1 MRRKNLFTAIMC
13 TFCLTLSA
21 VAPMTACA
29 EETELT
35 TEAVTEEAAEET
47 EEETE
52 AEVLERP
59 DYTASDYVTLG
70 EYKGL
75 TVVKGS
81 TEVTEEEIDDEVEYY
96 ISLADAQETLTEGT
110 VQEGDTA
117 NIDYEGKIDGEA
129 FDGNASTGY
138 DLVIGSN
145 TFISGFEDG
154 LIGVEVGETVDLNL
168 TFPETYS
175 VEDLAGQDVVFTVT
189 VNSIKRD
196 PELTDELVSTISD
209 GEYSD
214 VESYRESIRAELQ
227 ESKESSVESQ
237 MKSDLLTQI
246 ANTSTIDGYPQ
257 EMLDYGL
264 SNMTATYKSY
274 AEMYSMEFEDFL
286 STYFGM
292 TEDEFETA
300 ALEAVQSSL
309 QQELYLKAIAEAEAM
324 EVSEE
329 EFAEEAQNYADMYGY
344 ESADDLV
351 AAYGDA
357 TVRISIL
364 QNKVLDFL
372 LENAV
377 ITEEAETEAETE
389 AASEEVAEVE
399 TEADTEAETEVE
411 TEAVETE
418 TEA

>member
-1 MRRKNLFTAIMC
+1 
-13 TFCLTLSA
+13 
-21 VAPMTACA
+21 MTVCA

-81 TEVTEEEIDDEVEYY
+81 TEVTEDEIDDEVEYY

-214 VESYRESIRAELQ
+214 VESYRESIRAELE
-227 ESKESSVESQ
+227 ESKESSAESQ

-351 AAYGDA
+351 EAYGDA

-389 AASEEVAEVE
+389 AASEEVTEAE
-399 TEADTEAETEVE
+399 TEAATEAETEVE

>member
-1 MRRKNLFTAIMC
+1 
-13 TFCLTLSA
+13 
-21 VAPMTACA
+21 
-29 EETELT
+29 
-35 TEAVTEEAAEET
+35 
-47 EEETE
+47 
-52 AEVLERP
+52 VLERP

-81 TEVTEEEIDDEVEYY
+81 TEVTEDEIDDEVEYY

-214 VESYRESIRAELQ
+214 VESYRESIRAELE
-227 ESKESSVESQ
+227 ESKESSAESQ

-351 AAYGDA
+351 EAYGDA

-377 ITEEAETEAETE
+377 ITEEAETEAATE
-389 AASEEVAEVE
+389 AASEEVTEAE
-399 TEADTEAETEVE
+399 TEAATEAETEVE